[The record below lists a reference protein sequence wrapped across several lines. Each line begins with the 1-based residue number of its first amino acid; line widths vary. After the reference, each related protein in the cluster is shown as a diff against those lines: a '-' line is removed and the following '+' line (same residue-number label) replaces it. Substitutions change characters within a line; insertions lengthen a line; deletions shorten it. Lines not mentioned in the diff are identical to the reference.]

1 MDDKCYESTHQY
13 GRMPKWIV
21 LALLSVFLLTAV
33 LVLVSTTMALVYA
46 IAAETFGIGSLLTT
60 LLYMLVAALILR
72 AGWALCCRGFAR
84 YRFEMDGLLV
94 KYPLQKAV
102 LIPWSSFQQ
111 VCVCD
116 GSSVPKGMKTAAVL
130 CCVRH
135 GEKKNLYDRW
145 KTDSIFRYRSVICM
159 DYTPEL
165 HRGLQER
172 CPLPVVDLRDTA
184 AYRC

>member
-21 LALLSVFLLTAV
+21 LALLSVFFLTAM
-33 LVLVSTTMALVYA
+33 LVLGSTMLALAYA
-46 IAAETFGIGSLLTT
+46 IAAGTFDIGSLLTT
-60 LLYMLVAALILR
+60 LLYILVAALILR
-72 AGWALCCRGFAR
+72 AGWALSCRGFAR

-172 CPLPVVDLRDTA
+172 CPLPVADLRDTA